1 MRDIV
6 AYFSG
11 LIFAAGLA
19 IGGMTMPSKVIGFL
33 DFFGAWD
40 PSLIFVM
47 FGAIAVFAPV
57 VWMTRSLRRP
67 LLVPSFSHPKAGEVD
82 GTLLLGAAMFGIGW
96 AIAGFCPGPAIT
108 AIGAASSTALWF
120 VPSMAIGI
128 VVAAFLRSR
137 LT

>member
-11 LIFAAGLA
+11 ILFAAGLA

-33 DFFGAWD
+33 DFFGVWD

-47 FGAIAVFAPV
+47 VGAIAVFLPV
-57 VWMTRSLRRP
+57 VRATRSVRRP
-67 LLVPSFSHPKAGEVD
+67 LLAPSFSHPKAAEVD
-82 GTLLLGAAMFGIGW
+82 ATLIIGAALFGVGW
-96 AIAGFCPGPAIT
+96 GIAGFCPGPAIT

-120 VPSMAIGI
+120 VPSMAVGI

-137 LT
+137 ST